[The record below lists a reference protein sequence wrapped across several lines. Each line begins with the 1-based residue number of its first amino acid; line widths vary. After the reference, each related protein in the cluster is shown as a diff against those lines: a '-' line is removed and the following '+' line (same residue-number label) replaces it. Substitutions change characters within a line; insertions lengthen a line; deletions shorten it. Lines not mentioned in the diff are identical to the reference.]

1 MYTIHFVCAYIY
13 IYIYIYIILNEHLLY
28 LYIEST
34 LANSDSIGLT

>member
-13 IYIYIYIILNEHLLY
+13 IYIYIILNKHLLY